1 MRILLKQSLA
11 HNHTNTTTKVKHR
24 TTLLIIYHYYIMTQ
38 LLDSLTSCLGFFPPL
53 FCDLQTH
60 IVLVSVITS
69 SLVWF
74 HSLCS
79 LALPVDLGG
88 WQSHP
93 AQPDRLLETEQPSS
107 LHWTH
112 KTDQTSQNNT
122 CGQNRHREGHAHR
135 RTHTWHTA
143 TTPRT
148 KREATQPHI
157 HFMDREGEWEGE
169 RLFGFSEGQ
178 HQHVT
183 LQYVCV

>member
-1 MRILLKQSLA
+1 MA
-11 HNHTNTTTKVKHR
+11 
-24 TTLLIIYHYYIMTQ
+24 
-38 LLDSLTSCLGFFPPL
+38 
-53 FCDLQTH
+53 
-60 IVLVSVITS
+60 LVSVITS
-69 SLVWF
+69 SLVWY
-74 HSLCS
+74 HSLC
-79 LALPVDLGG
+79 LLVLPVDLGG

-122 CGQNRHREGHAHR
+122 CGQNRHRGTHA

-157 HFMDREGEWEGE
+157 HFMDREREWEGK
-169 RLFGFSEGQ
+169 RLFDFSQGQ
-178 HQHVT
+178 PSTRHIA
-183 LQYVCV
+183 VCLCLTWTYKP